1 MQAAWQRGLML
12 RVTADIIAFSPPL
25 IAEQA
30 HVEQMFAMTREVLA
44 GIE

>member
-25 IAEQA
+25 IAEQS
-30 HVEQMFAMTREVLA
+30 HVDQMFGLTREVLA
-44 GIE
+44 AID